1 MIKKL
6 LGIMV
11 LCLLLSLNAKA
22 DNIKD
27 FQIEGISLG
36 DSLLE
41 YYSEK
46 YIKNK
51 TKDYGYSNNDF
62 IPVSGIKKNV
72 ETYDVIGVYY
82 KADTSK
88 KVIYALDG
96 VMWFKNNI
104 SKCEKEKQKTI
115 DEIASMFPNTEK
127 KDIGIIKHKEDKSGK
142 STKNEFRFI
151 FDDGSYVRVTC
162 YDWSKKMKYWDHLR
176 VGFVHPD
183 FRKWLDEVT
192 MN

>member
-1 MIKKL
+1 MKKL
-6 LGIMV
+6 FGIMV
-11 LCLLLSLNAKA
+11 LGLLLNLNAKA

-27 FQIEGISLG
+27 FQIVLG

-104 SKCEKEKQKTI
+104 SKCEKEKQKII
-115 DEIASMFPNTEK
+115 DEIASIFPNTEK
-127 KDIGIIKHKEDKSGK
+127 KDL
-142 STKNEFRFI
+142 
-151 FDDGSYVRVTC
+151 V
-162 YDWSKKMKYWDHLR
+162 
-176 VGFVHPD
+176 
-183 FRKWLDEVT
+183 
-192 MN
+192 

>member
-1 MIKKL
+1 M
-6 LGIMV
+6 
-11 LCLLLSLNAKA
+11 LSRNAKA

-36 DSLLE
+36 DSLLD

-51 TKDYGYSNNDF
+51 TKDYGYSNKDF

-72 ETYDVIGVYY
+72 KTYDVIGVYY
-82 KADTSK
+82 KADSPK

-96 VMWFKNNI
+96 VMWFKNSI

-115 DEIASMFPNTEK
+115 DEIAVMFPNAEK
-127 KDIGIIKHKEDKSGK
+127 KD
-142 STKNEFRFI
+142 
-151 FDDGSYVRVTC
+151 VV
-162 YDWSKKMKYWDHLR
+162 
-176 VGFVHPD
+176 
-183 FRKWLDEVT
+183 
-192 MN
+192 